1 MDRSRATVLFAAL
14 VAAAL
19 LVFWNSQ
26 ITGAA
31 VVSDSMA
38 TAQLGV
44 NLAHHGVL
52 SIDDTASPQPSMY
65 REPAPG
71 VVAALLVKVTDGLWG
86 PAPQAEY
93 LQGERARVLKLQN
106 LFWFALLCATTA
118 IAVRWWTGS
127 LPLAVITAAAA
138 QAVYFY
144 PPMLPYGIDSLFSDI
159 PAAALLTLVSLLLA
173 RAFTRG
179 HWPLAALAGL
189 LLGVLTLIKAA
200 LLYVTVGLAG
210 CGVLFMLWRRREQ
223 DPRSGLAAVA
233 AMLVGCLLVVG
244 PWMARNYALFG
255 VWAVADRGGLSLYT
269 RVLKD
274 QMSAEEFHGAFYA
287 WTPGP
292 LQGLVGRATGFGP
305 ADLKPGGRLQRFPHA
320 EDGTPLY
327 EKERA
332 AEREGRADDALA
344 WYYQGR
350 AERVRRTR
358 EAEARGDP
366 HPPLAADQSLQRDAL
381 AWMKSHPWPHLK
393 LALPY
398 LWRSA
403 LVIFPALCLGLAYA
417 LWRRSD
423 ELLWFVLPSL
433 GFIMFYA
440 LFANFEERYGI
451 PALPVALASGI
462 IVVWRLMRPAKQRS

>member
-1 MDRSRATVLFAAL
+1 MTRSRAALLFAAL

-19 LVFWNSQ
+19 LVFWYSR
-26 ITGAA
+26 ITGAP
-31 VVSDSMA
+31 VLSDSMA

-52 SIDDTASPQPSMY
+52 SIDEQPPLQPSMY

-71 VVAALLVKVTDGLWG
+71 AVAALLVKVADGIWG
-86 PAPQAEY
+86 PAPQSEY
-93 LQGERARVLKLQN
+93 LHGERARLLKLQN
-106 LFWFALLCATTA
+106 LLWFALLCATTA

-127 LPLAVITAAAA
+127 LVLAVFTAVAA

-144 PPMLPYGIDSLFSDI
+144 PAMLSYGIDSLFSDI

-179 HWPLAALAGL
+179 HWPLAGLAGL
-189 LLGVLTLIKAA
+189 LLGVLTLTKAA

-233 AMLVGCLLVVG
+233 AMLVGCLLVAG
-244 PWMARNYALFG
+244 PWLARNHALFG

-274 QMSAEEFHGAFYA
+274 QMSDEEFRGAFYA

-305 ADLKPGGRLQRFPHA
+305 QDLQPGGRLHRFPHA
-320 EDGTPLY
+320 ADDTPLH

-332 AEREGRADDALA
+332 AEREGRPADALA

-350 AERVRRTR
+350 AERVKRTR
-358 EAEARGDP
+358 EAEARGEP

-381 AWMKSHPWPHLK
+381 AWMKAHPGPHLK
-393 LALPY
+393 LSLPY
-398 LWRSA
+398 LWRGA

-433 GFIMFYA
+433 GLILFYA

-462 IVVWRLMRPAKQRS
+462 IVVWRLLRPARQRS